1 MFLILDSTVS
11 MWGQLITVLLIFAFV
26 LTITALTT
34 RWIGNY
40 QKIKR
45 DGSNIEVIETR
56 KVSQNGFVEIVRI
69 GDKYF
74 ALGIGKDNISTI
86 SEISKDSLQISET
99 ATGSFS
105 FKEFSRYSCQ
115 RNSTRCYVIRHNIF

>member
-40 QKIKR
+40 QKIKM

-74 ALGIGKDNISTI
+74 ALGIGKDTVSTI
-86 SEISKDSLQISET
+86 SEISKDSLQMPEKTS
-99 ATGSFS
+99 GNFS
-105 FKEFSRYSCQ
+105 FRDFLEKAKDNGEE
-115 RNSTRCYVIRHNIF
+115 

>member
-1 MFLILDSTVS
+1 MYLILDSTAS
-11 MWGQLITVLLIFAFV
+11 AWGQLITVLLIFAFV
-26 LTITALTT
+26 LAITAFTT
-34 RWIGNY
+34 KWIGNY
-40 QKIKR
+40 QKDKFA
-45 DGSNIEVIETR
+45 GSNIEVIETR
-56 KVSQNGFVEIVRI
+56 KVSQNGFIEIVRI

-105 FKEFSRYSCQ
+105 FKEFL
-115 RNSTRCYVIRHNIF
+115 NKAKDNGEE